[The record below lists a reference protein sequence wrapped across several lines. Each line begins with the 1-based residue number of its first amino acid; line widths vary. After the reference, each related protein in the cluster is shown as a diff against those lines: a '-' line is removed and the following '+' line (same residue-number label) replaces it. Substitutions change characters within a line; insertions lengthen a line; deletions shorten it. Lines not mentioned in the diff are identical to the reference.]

1 MTAETAP
8 ATFFLDRDGVINRR
22 LPGDYVRNQSE
33 FEFLPRVKEALR
45 LLTEAGRRL
54 IIVTNQRGI
63 ARGLMTETELHALHA
78 WMLAEL
84 AEAGAHIAAIYF
96 CPHDNGQCQCRK
108 PQPGMLH
115 QAQRDFP
122 DIDPARSVLIG
133 DSLSDMQAGRQAGCR
148 TMLVSRDPS
157 PEALALA
164 SDGVA
169 PSLYEAVLFYLDQ
182 Q

>member
-1 MTAETAP
+1 MTADTEP

-22 LPGDYVRNQSE
+22 LPGAYVRHRSE
-33 FEFLPRVKEALR
+33 FEFLPRATEALR

-63 ARGLMTETELHALHA
+63 ARGLMTEAELHALHA

-84 AEAGAHIAAIYF
+84 DEAGAHIAAIYF
-96 CPHDNGQCQCRK
+96 CPHDNGECECRK
-108 PQPGMLH
+108 PQPGMLA

-122 DIDPARSVLIG
+122 DIDLAAAVLIG
-133 DSLSDMQAGRQAGCR
+133 DSWSDMQAGRQAGCR
-148 TMLVSRDPS
+148 TMLVSSDPS
-157 PEALALA
+157 PEAVALA
-164 SDGVA
+164 SDGVM
-169 PSLYEAVLFYLDQ
+169 PSLYEAVLFYLNQ